1 LLQRLAAAYFG
12 GALGAIANSLA
23 VWLLAE
29 AQLLS
34 AAGISV
40 YPDLTWAWIG
50 KRMLWGSLWG
60 LGFPL
65 VNTFQK
71 TAWKAGLLLSLA
83 PTAAQLF
90 YFYPQSGSGMAGLEA
105 GSLTPLLVL
114 VANGLWGWVLSLC
127 VSQSK

>member
-1 LLQRLAAAYFG
+1 LQRLAAAYFG

-40 YPDLTWAWIG
+40 HPDLTWAWIG

-65 VNTFQK
+65 VNTLQK
-71 TAWKAGLLLSLA
+71 TPWKAGLLLSLA

-90 YFYPQSGSGMAGLEA
+90 YFYPNSGSGMAGLEA
-105 GSLTPLLVL
+105 GNLTPVLVL

-127 VSQSK
+127 ISRGK